1 MGFLSSTLRLRRSAA
16 RPYPARVVLFNV
28 RDVTMR
34 SPDEE
39 PDPSHRLVRRWATAV
54 NERDAEK
61 LIDLSDPGIDV
72 YPLQVAKVSGHYSG
86 HEGMRRWLDD
96 MEASDTGHNVRATGI
111 RTLPD
116 GRVALFGVLLVEG
129 KEISPYS
136 LIATLRGDKVL
147 GMRSYLSD
155 EETMEHLKLLR

>member
-1 MGFLSSTLRLRRSAA
+1 M
-16 RPYPARVVLFNV
+16 LFNV
-28 RDVTMR
+28 GHVTTR
-34 SPDEE
+34 LPEEE

-61 LIDLSDPGIDV
+61 LIHFSHPDIDV
-72 YPLQVAKVSGHYSG
+72 YPLQIATVSGHYFG
-86 HEGMRRWLDD
+86 HDGMRRWLDD
-96 MEASDTGHNVRATGI
+96 MVASDIGHHVEFVSI

-116 GRVALFGVLLVEG
+116 GRVALFGAVFVEG

-136 LIATLRGDKVL
+136 LIATLHGDQVI